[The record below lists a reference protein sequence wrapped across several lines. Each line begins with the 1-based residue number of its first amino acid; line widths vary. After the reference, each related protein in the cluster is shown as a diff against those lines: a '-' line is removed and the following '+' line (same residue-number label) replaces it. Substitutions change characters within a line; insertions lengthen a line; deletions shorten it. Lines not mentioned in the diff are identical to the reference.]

1 MFNQSRD
8 RHQSAESGGKQ
19 IMTTGADDIL
29 VIAINYLRAI
39 EAEVSVEELTSY
51 YAESVEQIEYPN
63 RLIPQGTKR
72 NLNDLKEG
80 FLKGKTLL
88 ASQTYDIQKSYVV
101 GNTVILETIWTA
113 KLAVP
118 LGQLPAG
125 GEMKAYFAQF
135 IEFEDG
141 KIIRQRTYDCFEPF

>member
-1 MFNQSRD
+1 MAPQS
-8 RHQSAESGGKQ
+8 H
-19 IMTTGADDIL
+19 DIL
-29 VIAINYLRAI
+29 AIATQYLKTITAN
-39 EAEVSVEELTSY
+39 ASVEELLAYNSE
-51 YAESVEQIEYPN
+51 AVEQIEYPN
-63 RLIPQGTKR
+63 RLFPQGAKR
-72 NLNDLKEG
+72 NLSALKEG
-80 FLKGKTLL
+80 FLKGKKLL
-88 ASQTYDIQKSYVV
+88 TSQTYDIQKSYVV

-118 LGQLPAG
+118 LGQIPSG

>member
-1 MFNQSRD
+1 
-8 RHQSAESGGKQ
+8 
-19 IMTTGADDIL
+19 MTTGSNDIL
-29 VIAINYLRAI
+29 IIAINYLKAI
-39 EAEVSVEELTSY
+39 ETDVSVEELASY
-51 YAESVEQIEYPN
+51 YSEAIEQIEYPN

-72 NLNDLKEG
+72 NLSDLKEG

-113 KLAVP
+113 KLAVA
-118 LGQLPAG
+118 LGQIPIG
-125 GEMKAYFAQF
+125 GEMKAYFVQF

-141 KIIRQRTYDCFEPF
+141 KIIRQRSYDCFEPF